1 MKLTADKKR
10 TDYQF
15 AVGDQV
21 LLKLQPYTQSSV
33 ANRPYPK
40 LAYKYFGPYT
50 VIQKVG
56 TVAYRLQLPDD
67 AQIHDVFHVSQLKP
81 YTPDYTPIYDSLPVL
96 SDLEATKATP
106 LEIRAQ
112 GGEEGQH
119 CCAPSQ
125 APVDGSATVVNDL
138 GRLLRRQAPLP
149 GRTSLGTSCI
159 SGGGRCHAWTC
170 TRRSDTGV
178 ERRQHSQLS
187 ALAHL
192 RFPFMYDM

>member
-56 TVAYRLQLPDD
+56 TVAYRLQLADD

-106 LEIRAQ
+106 LEIMEHRVVKKGNTAVPQ
-112 GGEEGQH
+112 VKLRWTGLP
-119 CCAPSQ
+119 PSSTTWEDYYI
-125 APVDGSATVVNDL
+125 VK
-138 GRLLRRQAPLP
+138 
-149 GRTSLGTSCI
+149 
-159 SGGGRCHAWTC
+159 H
-170 TRRSDTGV
+170 
-178 ERRQHSQLS
+178 
-187 ALAHL
+187 
-192 RFPFMYDM
+192 RFPDAPAWGQAASRVGGAVTPGPAPEGVTQE

>member
-10 TDYQF
+10 TDCQF

-81 YTPDYTPIYDSLPVL
+81 YTPDYTPIYDSLPIL
-96 SDLEATKATP
+96 SYLEAAKATP
-106 LEIRAQ
+106 LEIMEHRVVKKGNTAVPQVKLRWTGLPPSSTTWEDYYIVKHRFPDAPAWGQAASRA
-112 GGEEGQH
+112 
-119 CCAPSQ
+119 
-125 APVDGSATVVNDL
+125 
-138 GRLLRRQAPLP
+138 
-149 GRTSLGTSCI
+149 
-159 SGGGRCHAWTC
+159 GGGVTPGPAPE
-170 TRRSDTGV
+170 GV
-178 ERRQHSQLS
+178 TQE
-187 ALAHL
+187 
-192 RFPFMYDM
+192 

>member
-56 TVAYRLQLPDD
+56 TVAYRLQLADD

-96 SDLEATKATP
+96 SDLEAAKATP
-106 LEIRAQ
+106 LEIMEHRVVKKGNTAVPQ
-112 GGEEGQH
+112 VKLRWTGLP
-119 CCAPSQ
+119 PS
-125 APVDGSATVVNDL
+125 SMT
-138 GRLLRRQAPLP
+138 
-149 GRTSLGTSCI
+149 
-159 SGGGRCHAWTC
+159 
-170 TRRSDTGV
+170 
-178 ERRQHSQLS
+178 
-187 ALAHL
+187 
-192 RFPFMYDM
+192 

>member
-96 SDLEATKATP
+96 LDLEAAKATP
-106 LEIRAQ
+106 LEIMEHRVVKKGNTAVPQ
-112 GGEEGQH
+112 VKLRWTGLP
-119 CCAPSQ
+119 PS
-125 APVDGSATVVNDL
+125 SMT
-138 GRLLRRQAPLP
+138 
-149 GRTSLGTSCI
+149 
-159 SGGGRCHAWTC
+159 
-170 TRRSDTGV
+170 
-178 ERRQHSQLS
+178 
-187 ALAHL
+187 
-192 RFPFMYDM
+192 